1 MSKISDDLFFI
12 FSHFPKFYQDF
23 SCYFRKLPPENSDD
37 LFFSHFSQ
45 FLFLFP
51 YLFFLNIIPDAP
63 LILDTRGRSS
73 LFTHL
78 PLLLQHLPVH
88 FFRKLRRWMPPG
100 WMPGAVAPFASPS
113 ARHCSQGSPL
123 PGCVYEHTL
132 LFCCSRIY
140 GRCCSAE
147 I

>member
-45 FLFLFP
+45 FLLLFP
-51 YLFFLNIIPDAP
+51 YLFFLNIFPDAP
-63 LILDTRGRSS
+63 FILDTRGLSS

-88 FFRKLRRWMPPG
+88 FFRKLRRWMPPRLD
-100 WMPGAVAPFASPS
+100 
-113 ARHCSQGSPL
+113 ARGRRTPRTPL
-123 PGCVYEHTL
+123 
-132 LFCCSRIY
+132 S
-140 GRCCSAE
+140 
-147 I
+147 